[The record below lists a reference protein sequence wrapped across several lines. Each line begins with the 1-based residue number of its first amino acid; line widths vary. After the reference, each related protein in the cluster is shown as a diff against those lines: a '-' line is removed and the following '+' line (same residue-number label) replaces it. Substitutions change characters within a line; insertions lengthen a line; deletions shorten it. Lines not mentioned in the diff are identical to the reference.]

1 MKGKIVY
8 LILIVL
14 SFCACQE
21 DRVENENG
29 EGWLAIEFLTDKSVR
44 TRATEPEYQLRITNS
59 QGKEVAHYDN
69 FKA

>member
-44 TRATEPEYQLRITNS
+44 TRATEPEYQLQNNKFTR
-59 QGKEVAHYDN
+59 
-69 FKA
+69 

>member
-44 TRATEPEYQLRITNS
+44 TRATEPEYQC
-59 QGKEVAHYDN
+59 E
-69 FKA
+69 

>member
-21 DRVENENG
+21 DRVEMKMAKG
-29 EGWLAIEFLTDKSVR
+29 MVS
-44 TRATEPEYQLRITNS
+44 Y
-59 QGKEVAHYDN
+59 
-69 FKA
+69 

>member
-21 DRVENENG
+21 DRVENENV

-44 TRATEPEYQLRITNS
+44 TRATEPE
-59 QGKEVAHYDN
+59 
-69 FKA
+69 

>member
-21 DRVENENG
+21 EAENENG
-29 EGWLAIEFLTDKSVR
+29 EGWLAIEFLTDKVFGLVL
-44 TRATEPEYQLRITNS
+44 QNLNTNC
-59 QGKEVAHYDN
+59 E
-69 FKA
+69 